1 MSKKPISK
9 AAVLG
14 AESDTPRDYAE
25 PKSSCPTNILQQA
38 ITYQDNVDT
47 VNARDPDEVTMR
59 NEQIRMLQEG
69 KMQPKNRPSKSY
81 GFDETWQMK
90 QATWT
95 RKNPNGEL
103 VSKKVV
109 QELVEAHPYLT
120 SVRQL
125 IRECKTEKVTST
137 YNNIMN
143 VKVPRNTPVKII
155 KTMAKLLEVSDWMI
169 LVDIENSRGSKT
181 ARHKLEKVY
190 VKKLNEVEKRVRAK
204 NKDFFKERNKE

>member
-25 PKSSCPTNILQQA
+25 QEASCHSKILQQA

-47 VNARDPDEVTMR
+47 VNAPDPDEVTMR
-59 NEQIRMLQEG
+59 DEQQRMTQEG
-69 KMQPKNRPSKSY
+69 KMAPKKRRSKSY

-90 QATWT
+90 QASWA
-95 RKNPNGEL
+95 RKNSSAEL

-125 IRECKTEKVTST
+125 IRECKPEKVSSV

-143 VKVPRNTPVKII
+143 DKLTRHTSVSVI
-155 KTMAKLLEVSDWMI
+155 KRMAKLLEVSDWMI
-169 LVDIENSRGSKT
+169 LVDIEKSKGSKT
-181 ARHKLEKVY
+181 ARHKIEKVY

-204 NKDFFKERNKE
+204 NKDFFKERNES